1 MLPDIK
7 TSVMNT
13 PNVTVRKKSSIHMK
27 IYIIFQNL
35 YIKIFK
41 FRFRILFFIILIV
54 KVFEFL
60 TKNFSYKF

>member
-1 MLPDIK
+1 
-7 TSVMNT
+7 
-13 PNVTVRKKSSIHMK
+13 MK

>member
-1 MLPDIK
+1 
-7 TSVMNT
+7 
-13 PNVTVRKKSSIHMK
+13 MK

-41 FRFRILFFIILIV
+41 FRFRFRILFFIILIV